1 MGLTVVDAGVII
13 GVLDAQ
19 DPHHDAGI
27 DALRSAKDRAD
38 AVVIPTSAYAEVL
51 VGPSRKGA
59 RAVEIARGFIV
70 RFPIEVVALDRG
82 VAERAALLRARHG
95 GRLKLPDALVVATA
109 IEMEADVVITTDRR
123 WPARSTLGLP
133 GELTKL

>member
-1 MGLTVVDAGVII
+1 MGVTVIDAGVLI

-19 DPHHDAGI
+19 DAYHPAGTE
-27 DALRSAKDRAD
+27 ALRAAKTRAD

-51 VGPSRKGA
+51 VGPSRKSA
-59 RAVEIARGFIV
+59 RAVDTVREFIA
-70 RFPIEVVALDRG
+70 RFPIEVVALDRS

-109 IEMEADVVITTDRR
+109 IEMEADTVITTDRR
-123 WPARSTLGLP
+123 WPTRSALGLP
-133 GELTKL
+133 GELVKL